1 MTLIELY
8 RVLPD
13 DESLK
18 ITQGNDFELFVSA
31 GNIPAYLLDTSI
43 RKIILS
49 EDSISPFIQIELCE

>member
-18 ITQGNDFELFVSA
+18 ITQGNDFELFVRA

-49 EDSISPFIQIELCE
+49 EDSISQFIQIELCE